1 MPKIKA
7 RMARKFAVPSMLKT
21 WYVFLARIARKFA
34 VPINLYQRL
43 IGGGGWART
52 NDQAVMSRL
61 L

>member
-1 MPKIKA
+1 M
-7 RMARKFAVPSMLKT
+7 VC
-21 WYVFLARIARKFA
+21 FLARIARKFA
-34 VPINLYQRL
+34 IPINLYQRL

>member
-1 MPKIKA
+1 MPNEVVRKFAVPSILKIWYVFLA
-7 RMARKFAVPSMLKT
+7 RMARKFA
-21 WYVFLARIARKFA
+21 I
-34 VPINLYQRL
+34 PINLYQRL